1 MCKNKRLTKIQPR
14 RPLNQQQ
21 KIITSSAPPRKYQ
34 ISNTHP
40 AEPRFVR
47 DKEKEKKKKDKKMLP
62 TPDTSHVAYERVYE
76 PAEDSFLLLDTLSSA
91 SETAFLRSRFP
102 PPPSSPPALVVEV
115 GTGSGVVLAFATA
128 HALAIFGTSDVLTAG
143 VDVSPFA
150 CRATVATVAK
160 AVGASG
166 TGTASCGL
174 FLGSCTGDLATPWRD
189 GAVDVLVFNP
199 PYVPTPAMPARP
211 ASFGEGEGQGEDGA
225 GPTSRDDDSYLLS
238 LAYAGGRDG
247 METTERLVA
256 VLPRILARR
265 GCAYL
270 LLCAQ
275 NRPER
280 VKASIRAFGAGWR
293 AETVA
298 SSGKTAGWEKLQV
311 LRIWRDHEGGNGSG
325 SR

>member
-1 MCKNKRLTKIQPR
+1 
-14 RPLNQQQ
+14 
-21 KIITSSAPPRKYQ
+21 
-34 ISNTHP
+34 
-40 AEPRFVR
+40 
-47 DKEKEKKKKDKKMLP
+47 MLP

-102 PPPSSPPALVVEV
+102 APPSSPPALVVEV

-128 HALAIFGTSDVLTAG
+128 HALAIFGTRDVLTAG

-150 CRATVATVAK
+150 CRATVATVGK
-160 AVGASG
+160 AAGASPG
-166 TGTASCGL
+166 SHSRSHGM

-199 PYVPTPAMPARP
+199 PYVPTPEMPVP
-211 ASFGEGEGQGEDGA
+211 PPPSFGETEDGGGA
-225 GPTSRDDDSYLLS
+225 TSRDDDSYLLS
-238 LAYAGGRDG
+238 LSYAGGRDG

-256 VLPRILARR
+256 ALPRILAQR

-275 NRPER
+275 NKPEL
-280 VKASIRAFGAGWR
+280 VKARIRGFGAGWR

-325 SR
+325 S